1 MTIIAAFGVCVCVGG
16 NRIINMTT
24 FQELTIENSPAQSK
38 FLKVNQKSLNK
49 NLYNFYIYYVHTQ
62 NKISNGF
69 IFFLLNITN
78 IVHAQE
84 KQNKILDRSSAL
96 VIFTETCIREGM
108 LPKYMTIYR

>member
-1 MTIIAAFGVCVCVGG
+1 MTIIAAFGVWGG
-16 NRIINMTT
+16 GDRIINMTT